1 MSLIERLNRAWVKK
15 SPSSIP
21 LPDLPHLVAVDD
33 DTVEEQLR
41 KEVTRTIV
49 ECEAT
54 VDDLERQLEQRR
66 FIVSFLREFLDR
78 PAESRDQ
85 APVAPVRLRRRAR
98 QNQLQAQPQI
108 IQQVNYLVIC
118 VCFNKYSIYSV
129 YLVRLPFP
137 QEKL

>member
-1 MSLIERLNRAWVKK
+1 MSMIERLKEAWVKN

-33 DTVEEQLR
+33 DTSEEQLR

-66 FIVSFLREFLDR
+66 FIVSFLREFLDGS
-78 PAESRDQ
+78 AESRDQ

-98 QNQLQAQPQI
+98 QNQLQAQQRI
-108 IQQVNYLVIC
+108 AHQVNCLVIR
-118 VCFNKYSIYSV
+118 VLF
-129 YLVRLPFP
+129 
-137 QEKL
+137 